1 MKKPEYKEAFSAFKR
16 FSSYEEKLFA
26 KEKTAAITMHEV
38 SHKNKI
44 EYEA

>member
-1 MKKPEYKEAFSAFKR
+1 MKKLNIKEAFFAFKR

-38 SHKNKI
+38 SHKIK
-44 EYEA
+44 